1 MKKMVVALIA
11 FLIMGTLSAE
21 EFIEKDMLGKAK
33 AFKTWTRHERAR
45 FNKGEGP
52 DGKNAVTISAAIGGG
67 PFVLSKSFNDRLEK
81 LKGRKVALY
90 GMVKAYNVPK
100 GEKHW
105 FGIKFQV
112 TYKQK
117 GVEGTRYI
125 EADGPRHGAF
135 DWKEYEVVVDLPEDL
150 SAFNINIGLLGTG
163 GKIQI
168 SDVDLKLAE

>member
-11 FLIMGTLSAE
+11 FLVMGTLSAE

-52 DGKNAVTISAAIGGG
+52 EGKNAVTISAAIGGG
-67 PFVLSKSFNDRLEK
+67 PFILSKSLNDSLEK
-81 LKGRKVALY
+81 LKGRKIALY
-90 GMVKAYNVPK
+90 GMIKAYNVPK

-112 TYKQK
+112 SFKRK
-117 GVEGTRYI
+117 GAEGTRFI
-125 EADGPRHGAF
+125 EAEGPRYGAF
-135 DWKEYEVVVDLPEDL
+135 DWREYEVIVDLPEDL
-150 SAFNINIGLLGTG
+150 SALSINIGLQGVG

-168 SDVDLKLAE
+168 SDVDLKFAE